1 MRSEIKQLAFD
12 LASGHMAE
20 GFTKE
25 SGENVIREKIK
36 EACGGEFNFYSF
48 KEHQWACFA
57 ILAEV
62 LTVATNYLQM
72 DAYSDLVEFKDVELG
87 DKIVFEVEN
96 TELYKVSQIALG
108 VNDLQRQRIVNKKIP
123 TVEFNL
129 GVRIYE
135 ELALF
140 MAGRVDFAKM
150 IVKVSKSFDT
160 HVAGL
165 IANAIYS
172 SYDALKAPFVTS
184 GQFKSEVLLDLVS
197 EVETATGEN
206 AVIMG
211 TKKALSHLIKDLTD
225 APESVKEAVYN
236 SGMIGKYMGVPV
248 YVLPQAKNAKG
259 ENVAQDDVIIVVP
272 NGERIVKFAWIGSAF
287 MTETNDGTANTLQQI
302 EFMFQRGAAIAVI
315 VAAQY
320 GMYRVS

>member
-12 LASGHMAE
+12 LAHGNVAE
-20 GFTKE
+20 GYTKE
-25 SGENVIREKIK
+25 SGENAIREKIK
-36 EACGGEFNFYSF
+36 EVCGGEFNFYSF

-62 LTVATNYLQM
+62 LTVATNYLQV
-72 DAYSDLVEFKDVELG
+72 DAYSDLVEFRDVELG
-87 DKIVFEVEN
+87 DKVVFEVEN
-96 TELYKVSQIALG
+96 PELYKVSQIALG
-108 VNDLQRQRIVNKKIP
+108 TNDLQRQRIVNKKVP

-129 GVRIYE
+129 GVKVYE

-150 IVKVSKSFDT
+150 ITKVSMSFDT

-165 IANAIYS
+165 IANAIFT
-172 SYDALKAPFVTS
+172 SYDDLKAPFVTS
-184 GQFKSEVLLDLVS
+184 GAFSADALLDIVN
-197 EVETATGEN
+197 EVEATTGQN

-211 TKKALSHLIKDLTD
+211 TKKALSHLMKDLTD

-259 ENVAQDDVIIVVP
+259 ENVAKDDTIIVIP
-272 NGERIVKFAWIGSAF
+272 NGERIVKFAWCSQAY
-287 MTETNDGTANTLQQI
+287 MVESNDGTANTLQQI
-302 EFMFQRGAAIAVI
+302 EFLFQRAAAIAVI
-315 VAAQY
+315 VASCY
-320 GMYRVS
+320 GMFRIS